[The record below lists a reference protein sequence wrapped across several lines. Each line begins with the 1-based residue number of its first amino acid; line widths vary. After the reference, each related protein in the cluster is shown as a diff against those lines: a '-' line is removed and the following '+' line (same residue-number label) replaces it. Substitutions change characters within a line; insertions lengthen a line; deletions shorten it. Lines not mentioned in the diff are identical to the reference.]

1 MRNLRGARIAYFTVL
16 VSNHL
21 SARTT
26 KNQSINPI
34 KTRVRRIPAY
44 VRRIISVS
52 LCRAP
57 FARFPS
63 NLFSYPR
70 ICSIRRRYEAIVV
83 DTPDLRSER
92 CTKDSVNA
100 SNFSLSENLFN
111 SKETGGNRY
120 RSIPDLSSE
129 LCGKSFS
136 KRNIEIQK
144 VSTEFKV
151 SSREKKFG
159 RVLSSDLNIVA
170 GCVVSFLVASI
181 IK

>member
-1 MRNLRGARIAYFTVL
+1 MRNLRGARIAYFPVL

-83 DTPDLRSER
+83 DTPDLRSEH

-111 SKETGGNRY
+111 LKETGRIVTDLCPIFRPDFAAKVFPNETLKY
-120 RSIPDLSSE
+120 R
-129 LCGKSFS
+129 
-136 KRNIEIQK
+136 
-144 VSTEFKV
+144 
-151 SSREKKFG
+151 KFQ
-159 RVLSSDLNIVA
+159 LN
-170 GCVVSFLVASI
+170 LR
-181 IK
+181 